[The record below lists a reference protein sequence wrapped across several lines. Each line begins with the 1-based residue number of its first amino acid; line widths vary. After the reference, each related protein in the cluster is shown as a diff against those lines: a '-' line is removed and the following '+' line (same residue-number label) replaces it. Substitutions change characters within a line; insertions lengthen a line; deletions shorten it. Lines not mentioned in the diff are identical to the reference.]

1 MLQSLYPGD
10 WKDCIKRL
18 NSNIR
23 EGNQDKR
30 RTDTYVNQVTPHEY
44 WTFIGIML
52 LCTVTKSGGMD
63 GLYLASHREGIIESP
78 RGQTFMSK
86 RRMKEIKKVWVTQFE
101 NKSQKDTNPWW
112 RVNRLVDDFN
122 ANRKKMVASSR
133 VKTMDES
140 MSAYRPQ
147 KTKTGNLPNIS
158 YIQR

>member
-1 MLQSLYPGD
+1 MSIGHSLVLCYCVHLLNMVE
-10 WKDCIKRL
+10 WMVCIW
-18 NSNIR
+18 
-23 EGNQDKR
+23 
-30 RTDTYVNQVTPHEY
+30 QV
-44 WTFIGIML
+44 I
-52 LCTVTKSGGMD
+52 D
-63 GLYLASHREGIIESP
+63 ESP
-78 RGQTFMSK
+78 RGQTVMSK

-122 ANRKKMVASSR
+122 ANKKKMVASSR

-147 KTKTGNLPNIS
+147 KTKTGNLSNIS